1 MIASLFLISLS
12 CLIPPPPACH
22 PPYYLHITL
31 RLVSIIYIYF
41 SVFFSTFAFSYVFTY
56 NLLLFRLWLVLE
68 MWHFGLSFMT
78 DFIFHSEIQWN
89 VQWNI
94 QSASTY
100 TQPSEWDNF
109 LKSTGVSFNITL
121 FQRVLHFHGQ
131 ELAEAG
137 KGDF

>member
-1 MIASLFLISLS
+1 MQ
-12 CLIPPPPACH
+12 
-22 PPYYLHITL
+22 
-31 RLVSIIYIYF
+31 
-41 SVFFSTFAFSYVFTY
+41 VFFLFPCPVSSLHLLLSTHLITPTLLYDWFPLFTFTFQCSSLHLPFLMFLFTY

-68 MWHFGLSFMT
+68 MWHFGLSLMT
-78 DFIFHSEIQWN
+78 DFIFHSKIQWN

-109 LKSTGVSFNITL
+109 LKSTGVSFNVTL

-137 KGDF
+137 KGNF